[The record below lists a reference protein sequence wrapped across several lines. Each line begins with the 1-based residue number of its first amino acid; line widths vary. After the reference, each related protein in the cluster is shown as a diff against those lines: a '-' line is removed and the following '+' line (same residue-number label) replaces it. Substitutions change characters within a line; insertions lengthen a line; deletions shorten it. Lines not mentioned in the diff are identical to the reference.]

1 MVLSLASAQ
10 KGVREGLTGLT
21 SSSGDKVKVIDLTG
35 REARVL
41 SGYEEL
47 RHSRPKEES
56 GECSEVGGSGNRCYF
71 NPFK

>member
-1 MVLSLASAQ
+1 M
-10 KGVREGLTGLT
+10 REGLTALT
-21 SSSGDKVKVIDLTG
+21 SSSGDKVKVIDMTG

-56 GECSEVGGSGNRCYF
+56 GKCFEIEESRSDFDSVLNW
-71 NPFK
+71 